1 MLVTNKREERWKEK
15 RIEHAELMN
24 KRWTQRVQLKMRK
37 KRRRNVGSKGL
48 KERN

>member
-37 KRRRNVGSKGL
+37 KLRRR
-48 KERN
+48 